1 MLCLRR
7 HLHHTGVGEHLNPAA
22 WWVDIGVMSLHPQ
35 LRARRSF
42 VVLATIAT
50 LAIGVQ
56 PAVAADGD
64 TVEFQGA
71 GWGHGVG
78 MSQWGAY
85 AQAQQGRTYDVILA
99 HYYTGTSLAA
109 YDALSPSHDNLW
121 VNLDTDRTDLT
132 LRARDTGNELPGGGH
147 APATVTRGAETQDLT
162 HRQTVRLL
170 WIDENTCTAEFSEA
184 DGSPGSIATWPK
196 GSCDFDVTW
205 DGEAET
211 PTTAIQIE
219 GCFLVE
225 FDSGIKRNCRY
236 GRGTALR
243 TIDNESPRR
252 IASGLDRNFDGFDLI
267 LDIDVDAYTLGI
279 SEVSYSWP
287 TEALKTQ
294 AVAARSYAAEA
305 GDRINPSAQK
315 CACDLR
321 DTSAS
326 QRYVGW
332 GHTANQD
339 RLIAAVAATDNLVVA
354 RPAGQIVS
362 TVYSSSNGGN
372 SEAFHDR
379 WGGAPR
385 SYLASVD
392 DPWSL
397 ESPNPRRSWT
407 FTMSPANLAA
417 AVWGADP
424 PTLTSVKVIARNT
437 SGSAKTVEFR
447 SGDGDVTTRTA
458 AWMTSVAG
466 LYSWYFDVDYG
477 AGAPP
482 PAPDPTLFDQVAL
495 QDPRTGIWH
504 IRYAGSS
511 VDSYYFGNPR
521 DTPYAGDWD
530 GDGVDT
536 MGLYRESTGFL
547 FLRNTNNQGVA
558 DIDIYYGNPGDKPI
572 AGDWDGDGIDT
583 VGIFRPSGGRFY
595 LRNTNTQG
603 VADID
608 FAFGQP
614 SDIPIAGDWDGDG
627 VDTVGVYRPSTKMVY
642 LINDFSHNEA
652 DITFNYSGT
661 ASGDRIVVGD
671 WDGDGDD
678 TVGVFRPS
686 TTTWYLRDT
695 FTQSSANIVF
705 TFGESYMNP
714 VAGDWGG

>member
-1 MLCLRR
+1 
-7 HLHHTGVGEHLNPAA
+7 
-22 WWVDIGVMSLHPQ
+22 
-35 LRARRSF
+35 
-42 VVLATIAT
+42 
-50 LAIGVQ
+50 
-56 PAVAADGD
+56 
-64 TVEFQGA
+64 
-71 GWGHGVG
+71 
-78 MSQWGAY
+78 
-85 AQAQQGRTYDVILA
+85 
-99 HYYTGTSLAA
+99 
-109 YDALSPSHDNLW
+109 
-121 VNLDTDRTDLT
+121 
-132 LRARDTGNELPGGGH
+132 
-147 APATVTRGAETQDLT
+147 
-162 HRQTVRLL
+162 
-170 WIDENTCTAEFSEA
+170 
-184 DGSPGSIATWPK
+184 
-196 GSCDFDVTW
+196 
-205 DGEAET
+205 
-211 PTTAIQIE
+211 
-219 GCFLVE
+219 
-225 FDSGIKRNCRY
+225 
-236 GRGTALR
+236 
-243 TIDNESPRR
+243 
-252 IASGLDRNFDGFDLI
+252 
-267 LDIDVDAYTLGI
+267 
-279 SEVSYSWP
+279 
-287 TEALKTQ
+287 
-294 AVAARSYAAEA
+294 
-305 GDRINPSAQK
+305 
-315 CACDLR
+315 
-321 DTSAS
+321 
-326 QRYVGW
+326 
-332 GHTANQD
+332 
-339 RLIAAVAATDNLVVA
+339 
-354 RPAGQIVS
+354 
-362 TVYSSSNGGN
+362 
-372 SEAFHDR
+372 
-379 WGGAPR
+379 
-385 SYLASVD
+385 
-392 DPWSL
+392 
-397 ESPNPRRSWT
+397 
-407 FTMSPANLAA
+407 MSPANLAA

-477 AGAPP
+477 ANAPP

-504 IRYAGSS
+504 IRYTGSS

-583 VGIFRPSGGRFY
+583 VGIFRPSAGRFY

-608 FAFGQP
+608 FSFGQP
-614 SDIPIAGDWDGDG
+614 GDIPIAGDWDGDG
-627 VDTVGVYRPSTKMVY
+627 VYTVGVYRPSTKMVY

-652 DITFNYSGT
+652 DISFNYSGT

-686 TTTWYLRDT
+686 TITWYLRDT

>member
-1 MLCLRR
+1 M
-7 HLHHTGVGEHLNPAA
+7 HHTARGEPLNPTKP
-22 WWVDIGVMSLHPQ
+22 WVDIGVMSLHPQ

-42 VVLATIAT
+42 VLLATIVA
-50 LAIGVQ
+50 LIIGAQ
-56 PAVAADGD
+56 PALAAGDD
-64 TVEFQGA
+64 TVEFDGA

-85 AQAQQGRTYDVILA
+85 AQAQQGWTYDATIA

-109 YDALSPSHDNLW
+109 YDAINPSRNNLW
-121 VNLDTDRTDLT
+121 VNLETDRTDLT
-132 LRARDTGNELPGGGH
+132 LRARDTSTQLPGGGH

-170 WIDENTCTAEFSEA
+170 WINENTCTAEFSEA
-184 DGSPGSIATWPK
+184 DGSPGSIATWPE

-205 DGEAET
+205 DGTAET
-211 PTTAIQIE
+211 PSTAIQIE

-225 FDSGIKRNCRY
+225 FDTGIKRNCRY
-236 GRGTALR
+236 GRGAAIR
-243 TIDNESPRR
+243 TIDNESPLRT
-252 IASGLDRNFDGFDLI
+252 ASGLDPNFDGFDLI
-267 LDIDVDAYTLGI
+267 LDIDVDAYTRGI

-287 TEALKTQ
+287 TEALKAQ

-315 CACDLR
+315 CACDLK

-332 GHTANQD
+332 GHTSNQN
-339 RLIAAVAATDNLVVA
+339 RWIAAVEATDNLIVTS
-354 RPAGQIVS
+354 PAGKIVS
-362 TVYSSSNGGN
+362 TVYSSSNGGK
-372 SEAFHDR
+372 SEAFHER

-397 ESPNPRRSWT
+397 KAPNPRRSWKFSLSAAT
-407 FTMSPANLAA
+407 LAA
-417 AVWGADP
+417 KVWGTNP

-447 SGDGDVTTRTA
+447 SADGDVTTKSA
-458 AWMTSVAG
+458 AWMTSAAG
-466 LYSWYFDVDYG
+466 LYSWYFDVDFG
-477 AGAPP
+477 DDGGVDPP
-482 PAPDPTLFDQVAL
+482 PPDPDPTLSDQVAL
-495 QDPRTGIWH
+495 QDPRTGIWQ
-504 IRYAGSS
+504 IRRGDGS
-511 VDSYYFGNPR
+511 VDSYYFGNPN

-547 FLRNTNNQGVA
+547 FLRNSNDQGVA
-558 DIDIYYGNPGDKPI
+558 DIDIYYGNPGDRPI
-572 AGDWDGDGIDT
+572 SGDWNGDGIDT
-583 VGIFRPSGGRFY
+583 VGIFRPSQGKFY
-595 LRNTNTQG
+595 LRNSNTQG

-614 SDIPIAGDWDGDG
+614 GDVPIAGDWDGDG

-642 LINDFSHNEA
+642 LINEFSNSQP
-652 DITFNYSGT
+652 DVTFDYAGT
-661 ASGDRIVVGD
+661 AAGDRIVAGD

-686 TTTWYLRDT
+686 TKTWYLRDT
-695 FTQSSANIVF
+695 FTQASANIVF
-705 TFGESYMNP
+705 VFGESHMNP
-714 VAGDWGG
+714 TAGDWGG